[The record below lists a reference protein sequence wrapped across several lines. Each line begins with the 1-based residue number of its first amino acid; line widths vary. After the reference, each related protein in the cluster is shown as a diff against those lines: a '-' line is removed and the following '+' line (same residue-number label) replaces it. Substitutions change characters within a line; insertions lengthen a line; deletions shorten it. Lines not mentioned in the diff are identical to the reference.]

1 MIYTNILEI
10 PSITENWSVWLVIG
24 GRGLGKTT
32 SAAYHISQM
41 IQSGTINNIAFIG
54 RTSSD
59 VINTMIHNGIGKF
72 MECKVDKNRKA
83 IKDEHGNIIGY
94 YFSELFP
101 ERIRG
106 FSFDFAWI
114 DELSSFNRNNIHE
127 LWRNLMLCLRIGIS
141 RVIVTTTPGS
151 LDLIQ
156 SIIADSKTYVTTGTS
171 YDNANLSKNFIE
183 YIHSMLR
190 DEFYQQEVIG
200 EVSSGYDLWSPAD
213 IVYKGITNEQKP
225 LYTIGVD
232 PAVSKGTTGIILTAI
247 CDNMAYVLGDYSI
260 SCPVRQWIRIIHD
273 ISMRYIGQVQVILET
288 NQGGQALKDI
298 LEIAG
303 IQCPIIPKYASES
316 KYQRNL
322 KAYSLYESK
331 MVYHS
336 IKMES
341 LEREMFYKPAD
352 RVDALTWSLMPLYE
366 MHNSFSV
373 DVIYGY

>member
-1 MIYTNILEI
+1 MLCM
-10 PSITENWSVWLVIG
+10 PSIEEDWSVWLIIG

-32 SAAYHISQM
+32 SAAFYISQM
-41 IQSGTINNIAFIG
+41 IQQGTINNIAFIG

-59 VINTMIHNGIGKF
+59 VINTMVYNGIGKF
-72 MECKVDKNRKA
+72 MQCKVDKSRKS
-83 IKDEHGNIIGY
+83 IKDQNSNTIGY

-114 DELSSFNRNNIHE
+114 DELSSFNRDNIHE
-127 LWRNLMLCLRIGIS
+127 LWRNLMLCLRLGIS
-141 RVIVTTTPGS
+141 RIIVTTTPGS

-156 SIIADSKTYVTTGTS
+156 SIMCDHKTYVTTGTS

-190 DEFYQQEVIG
+190 DEFYQQEVMG
-200 EVSSGYDLWSPAD
+200 EVSSRYDLWSPSN
-213 IVYKGITNEQKP
+213 IIYKEIPNNSRSS
-225 LYTIGVD
+225 YIIGVD
-232 PAVSKGTTGIILTAI
+232 PAVSNGTTGIILTGI
-247 CDNMAYVLGDYSI
+247 CENNAYVLGDYSI
-260 SCPVRQWIRIIHD
+260 SCPVRQWIRVIHD
-273 ISMRYIGQVQVILET
+273 ISKRYIGRIQVILET

-298 LEIAG
+298 LEISG
-303 IQCPIIPKYASES
+303 IKCPIIPKYASES

-331 MVYHS
+331 MVYHNV
-336 IKMES
+336 KMES

-366 MHNSFSV
+366 MHNSFNV